1 MVDTGDLKSP
11 GLWPCQFK
19 SGLRYHMTIREFPA
33 FGQRRRRE
41 LFCFRGWRGKAVPL
55 LRRALR
61 GGGRKGVH
69 FHVAW
74 RSRWRNG
81 GAVHG
86 ASQACCAID
95 LPASLQSASDFR
107 ASGTNSI
114 ALPALR
120 TVARRECPQKCVP
133 RAHESLIRL
142 CSRTLRRESSP
153 LRNPS
158 PWLLSKKLDLE
169 RSAGGPSRGRASA
182 SVGLMEFSD
191 ISF

>member
-1 MVDTGDLKSP
+1 MSISIPACGTTESHESSLRPKRDGTGSS
-11 GLWPCQFK
+11 FI
-19 SGLRYHMTIREFPA
+19 SGVGEA
-33 FGQRRRRE
+33 KQS
-41 LFCFRGWRGKAVPL
+41 PL
-55 LRRALR
+55 LRRAPR

-120 TVARRECPQKCVP
+120 TVARRECPQKIDP
-133 RAHESLIRL
+133 RAHESLMRL

-169 RSAGGPSRGRASA
+169 RSAGGPSQGRAPA